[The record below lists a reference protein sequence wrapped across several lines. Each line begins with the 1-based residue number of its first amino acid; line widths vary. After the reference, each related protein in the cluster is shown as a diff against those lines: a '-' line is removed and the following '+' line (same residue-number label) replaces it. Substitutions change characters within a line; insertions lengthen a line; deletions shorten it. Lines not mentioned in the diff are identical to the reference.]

1 MMSILC
7 EPTEST
13 KAEMTSRSQACAL
26 ATAVGSLGNVT
37 SSQLEC
43 DVSITSSD
51 RDIRLQIPFVACHSP
66 PFNAEK
72 PSLTG
77 YLLTFSYN

>member
-1 MMSILC
+1 
-7 EPTEST
+7 
-13 KAEMTSRSQACAL
+13 MTSRSRACAL
-26 ATAVGSLGNVT
+26 AAAVGGLGNVT

-51 RDIRLQIPFVACHSP
+51 RDSRLQIPFVACHSP
-66 PFNAEK
+66 PLDAGK

-77 YLLTFSYN
+77 HLQPTLL